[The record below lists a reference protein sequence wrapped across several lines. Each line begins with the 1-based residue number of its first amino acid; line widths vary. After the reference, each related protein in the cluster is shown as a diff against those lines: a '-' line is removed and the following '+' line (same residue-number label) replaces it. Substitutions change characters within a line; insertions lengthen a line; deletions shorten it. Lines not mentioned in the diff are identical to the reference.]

1 MSTPVAPGRWV
12 IDSIE
17 EHMVSIE
24 IDGGAIIKLPQ
35 SVLPRGAREGDVLRV
50 MIEIDAAGTTQA
62 VADSAAQ
69 VKQASDASRKRDP
82 GGDIAL

>member
-1 MSTPVAPGRWV
+1 MSTPVAPRRWV

-17 EHMVSIE
+17 EHVTSIE
-24 IDGGAIIKLPQ
+24 IEGGAMIKLPQ
-35 SVLPRGAREGDVLRV
+35 GELPRGVREGDVLRV
-50 MIEIDAAGTTQA
+50 MIEIDAGGTTQA

-82 GGDIAL
+82 GGNIAL